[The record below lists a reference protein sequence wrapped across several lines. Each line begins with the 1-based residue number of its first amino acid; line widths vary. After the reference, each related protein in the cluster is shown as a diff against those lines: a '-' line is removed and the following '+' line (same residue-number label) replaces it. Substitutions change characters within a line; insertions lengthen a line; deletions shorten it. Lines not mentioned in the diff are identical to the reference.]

1 MAHAIQIDTLAF
13 AKRLQAAGA
22 DERLAEAIVEGITDA
37 DTSSLAT
44 KEDIALVKEDLRHV
58 ETALKED
65 IALVRTELKED
76 IALVK
81 EDIRQVET
89 TLKEDIALVRTELK
103 EDIALV
109 KDDVAAIKTDIA
121 NSHADILKW
130 LFGIIFAQTAIVIA
144 VFSFLLN

>member
-44 KEDIALVKEDLRHV
+44 KEDLGLVKAE
-58 ETALKED
+58 LKED

-81 EDIRQVET
+81 EDIRQVE
-89 TLKEDIALVRTELK
+89 IAIR
-103 EDIALV
+103 
-109 KDDVAAIKTDIA
+109 TDIA

-144 VFSFLLN
+144 VFTFLLN